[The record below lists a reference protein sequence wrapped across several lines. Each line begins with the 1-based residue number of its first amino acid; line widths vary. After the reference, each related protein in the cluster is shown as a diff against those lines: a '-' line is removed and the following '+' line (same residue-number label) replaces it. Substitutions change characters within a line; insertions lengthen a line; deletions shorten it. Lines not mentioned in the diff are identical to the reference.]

1 MQFYMILSHCKNHTF
16 QLLPNKPMF
25 TIFQSCYL
33 YYFRFIFRHTSTLD
47 FFQANA
53 AHMIWTCKPFTAN
66 GFQDR
71 PLTTRTYGKYSS
83 VVELLYSK
91 LLLPPLCT
99 ISHGLSTAYDKVHP
113 CRKLAQCVGPEPTR
127 RINARRLSKPFQYH
141 CGNTASWWCD
151 FLNNPSITTVYHAP
165 AKQCF

>member
-99 ISHGLSTAYDKVHP
+99 ISHGLSTAYDNVHP